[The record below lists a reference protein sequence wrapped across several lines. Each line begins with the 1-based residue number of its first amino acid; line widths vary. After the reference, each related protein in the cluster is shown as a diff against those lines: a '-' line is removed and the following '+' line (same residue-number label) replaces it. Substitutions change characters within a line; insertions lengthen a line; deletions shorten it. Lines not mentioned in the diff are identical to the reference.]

1 MSTTSLTWGRKVF
14 GVFNLL
20 FLLIVSLLCLMPIV
34 HILALSFSSGNAAA
48 AGQVGLWPVD
58 FTTAAYDNV
67 FGKPEYLRAFWVS
80 IKRVVVGTSISMVL
94 MILTAYPLSKEVHQF
109 RFRTV
114 YAWLFVFT
122 ILFSGGLIPTYLTIK
137 SLGLID
143 TLGALVLP
151 TAIPVFNVILLLNF
165 YRSLPKELEESSRMD
180 GAGHFITLWKIY
192 VPLSLPAL
200 ATTGLFTIV
209 GHWNSWFDG
218 MLYMNHTENY
228 PLQTFLQT
236 VIINMDFRF
245 IKAENVEL
253 MLELSDRT
261 SRAAQIF
268 VAAFPILIVYPFLQ
282 RFFIKGI
289 VMGSVKE

>member
-1 MSTTSLTWGRKVF
+1 MKPSFGRRAFLVC
-14 GVFNLL
+14 NLI
-20 FLLIVSLLCLMPIV
+20 FLAFISFLCLMPIL
-34 HILALSFSSGNAAA
+34 HILAISFSSGSAAA
-48 AGQVGLWPVD
+48 AGKVALWPVE

-67 FGKPEYLRAFWVS
+67 FGKPEYVRAFGIS
-80 IKRVVVGTSISMVL
+80 IQRVVVGTVLSML
-94 MILTAYPLSKEVHQF
+94 LTIITAYPLSKDRHTF
-109 RFRTV
+109 RLRTV
-114 YAWLFVFT
+114 YAWIFVFT
-122 ILFSGGLIPTYLTIK
+122 ILFNGGLIPTYLTIK

-151 TAIPVFNVILLLNF
+151 MAINVFNVILLLNF
-165 YRSLPKELEESSRMD
+165 YRNLPRELEDASRID
-180 GAGHFITLWKIY
+180 GAGHFSTLWKIY

-200 ATTGLFTIV
+200 ATTGLFTMV

-218 MLYMNHTENY
+218 MLYMNHPENY

-236 VIINMDFRF
+236 VIIKMDFRF
-245 IKAENVEL
+245 LKSENVEL
-253 MLELSDRT
+253 MLQLSDRT

>member
-1 MSTTSLTWGRKVF
+1 MKPSFRRRAFLVS
-14 GVFNLL
+14 NLL
-20 FLLIVSLLCLMPIV
+20 FLVLVSLLCLMPII
-34 HILALSFSSGNAAA
+34 HILAISFSSGSAAA
-48 AGQVGLWPVD
+48 AGKVALWPVE

-67 FGKPEYLRAFWVS
+67 FGKPEYLRAFGVS
-80 IKRVVVGTSISMVL
+80 IERVVAGTALSMLLTIV
-94 MILTAYPLSKEVHQF
+94 TAYPLSKDRNAF
-109 RFRTV
+109 RLRTV
-114 YAWLFVFT
+114 YAWIFVFT
-122 ILFSGGLIPTYLTIK
+122 ILFNGGLIPTYLTIK

-143 TLGALVLP
+143 SLGALVLP
-151 TAIPVFNVILLLNF
+151 AAINVFNVILLLNF
-165 YRSLPKELEESSRMD
+165 YRNLPKELEDASRID
-180 GAGHFITLWKIY
+180 GAGHFATLWKIY

-200 ATTGLFTIV
+200 ATTGLFTMV

-218 MLYMNHTENY
+218 MLYMNHPENY

-236 VIINMDFRF
+236 VIIKMDFRF
-245 IKAENVEL
+245 IKSENVEL
-253 MLELSDRT
+253 MLQLSDRT

>member
-1 MSTTSLTWGRKVF
+1 MITSRSPGRTIFVACNYTF
-14 GVFNLL
+14 LL
-20 FLLIVSLLCLMPIV
+20 FISVLCLLPII

-48 AGQVGLWPVD
+48 AGQVTLWPVD
-58 FTTAAYDNV
+58 FTTAAYENV

-80 IKRVVVGTSISMVL
+80 IQRVVLGTSISMVL
-94 MILTAYPLSKEVHQF
+94 MIITAYPLSKDNRQL
-109 RFRTV
+109 RLRTL
-114 YAWLFVFT
+114 YAWVFVFT
-122 ILFSGGLIPTYLTIK
+122 ILFSGGLIPSYLTVK

-143 TLGALVLP
+143 TMWALVLP

-165 YRSLPKELEESSRMD
+165 YRSLPKELEESARID
-180 GAGHFITLWKIY
+180 GASHFTTLWKIY

-200 ATTGLFTIV
+200 ATTGLFTMV

-236 VIINMDFRF
+236 VIIKMDFRF

-253 MLELSDRT
+253 LLKLSDRT

>member
-1 MSTTSLTWGRKVF
+1 MKPSFGRRAFLVC
-14 GVFNLL
+14 NLI
-20 FLLIVSLLCLMPIV
+20 FLAFISFLCLMPII
-34 HILALSFSSGNAAA
+34 HILAISFSSGSAAA
-48 AGQVGLWPVD
+48 AGKVALWPVE

-67 FGKPEYLRAFWVS
+67 FGKPEYVRAFGIS
-80 IKRVVVGTSISMVL
+80 IQRVIVGTALSMLLTIV
-94 MILTAYPLSKEVHQF
+94 TAYPLSKDRNTF
-109 RFRTV
+109 RLRTV
-114 YAWLFVFT
+114 YAWIFVFT
-122 ILFSGGLIPTYLTIK
+122 ILFNGGLIPTYLTIK

-143 TLGALVLP
+143 SLGALVFP
-151 TAIPVFNVILLLNF
+151 MAINVFNVILLLNF
-165 YRSLPKELEESSRMD
+165 YRNLPRELEDASRID
-180 GAGHFITLWKIY
+180 GAGHFATLWKIY

-200 ATTGLFTIV
+200 ATTGLFTMV

-218 MLYMNHTENY
+218 MLYMNHPENY

-236 VIINMDFRF
+236 VIIKMDFRF
-245 IKAENVEL
+245 LKSENVEL
-253 MLELSDRT
+253 MLQLSDRT

>member
-1 MSTTSLTWGRKVF
+1 MKPSFGRRAFLVCNLVF
-14 GVFNLL
+14 LAFIS
-20 FLLIVSLLCLMPIV
+20 FLCLMPIL
-34 HILALSFSSGNAAA
+34 HILAISFSSGSAAA
-48 AGQVGLWPVD
+48 AGKVALWPVE

-67 FGKPEYLRAFWVS
+67 FGKPEYVRAFGIS
-80 IKRVVVGTSISMVL
+80 IQRVVVGTVLSML
-94 MILTAYPLSKEVHQF
+94 LTIITAYPLSKDRNTF
-109 RFRTV
+109 RLRTV
-114 YAWLFVFT
+114 YAWIFVFT
-122 ILFSGGLIPTYLTIK
+122 ILFNGGLIPTYLTIK

-151 TAIPVFNVILLLNF
+151 MAINVFNVILLLNF
-165 YRSLPKELEESSRMD
+165 YRNLPRELEDASRID
-180 GAGHFITLWKIY
+180 GAGHFATLWKIY

-200 ATTGLFTIV
+200 ATTGLFTMV

-218 MLYMNHTENY
+218 MLYMNHPENY

-236 VIINMDFRF
+236 VIIKMDFRF
-245 IKAENVEL
+245 LKSENVEL
-253 MLELSDRT
+253 MLQLSDRT

>member
-1 MSTTSLTWGRKVF
+1 VVTNRSPGRKIFVA
-14 GVFNLL
+14 FNYTFLL
-20 FLLIVSLLCLMPIV
+20 FISVLCLMPIV
-34 HILALSFSSGNAAA
+34 HILALSFSSGSAAA
-48 AGQVGLWPVD
+48 AGQVTLWPVD
-58 FTTAAYDNV
+58 FTTAAYENV

-80 IKRVVVGTSISMVL
+80 IQRVVLGTSISMVL
-94 MILTAYPLSKEVHQF
+94 MIITAYPLSKDNRQL
-109 RFRTV
+109 RLRTL
-114 YAWLFVFT
+114 YAWVFVFT
-122 ILFSGGLIPTYLTIK
+122 ILFSGGLIPSYLTVK

-143 TLGALVLP
+143 TLWALVLP

-165 YRSLPKELEESSRMD
+165 YRSLPKELEESARID
-180 GAGHFITLWKIY
+180 GASHFTTLWKIY

-200 ATTGLFTIV
+200 ATTGLFTMV

-236 VIINMDFRF
+236 VIIKMDFRF

-253 MLELSDRT
+253 LLKLSDRT

>member
-1 MSTTSLTWGRKVF
+1 MIMKPSFGRRAFLVC
-14 GVFNLL
+14 NLI
-20 FLLIVSLLCLMPIV
+20 FLAFISFLCLMPII
-34 HILALSFSSGNAAA
+34 HILAISFSSGSAAA
-48 AGQVGLWPVD
+48 AGKVALWPVE

-67 FGKPEYLRAFWVS
+67 FGKPEYVRAFGIS
-80 IKRVVVGTSISMVL
+80 IQRVIVGTALSMLLTIV
-94 MILTAYPLSKEVHQF
+94 TAYPLSKDRNTF
-109 RFRTV
+109 RLRTV
-114 YAWLFVFT
+114 YAWIFVFT
-122 ILFSGGLIPTYLTIK
+122 ILFNGGLIPTYLTIK

-143 TLGALVLP
+143 SLGALVFP
-151 TAIPVFNVILLLNF
+151 MAINVFNVILLLNF
-165 YRSLPKELEESSRMD
+165 YRNLPRELEDASRID
-180 GAGHFITLWKIY
+180 GAGHFATLWKIY

-200 ATTGLFTIV
+200 ATTGLFTMV

-218 MLYMNHTENY
+218 MLYMNHPENY

-236 VIINMDFRF
+236 VIIKMDFRF
-245 IKAENVEL
+245 LKSENVEL
-253 MLELSDRT
+253 MLQLSDRT

>member
-1 MSTTSLTWGRKVF
+1 MVMKPSFGRRAFLVS
-14 GVFNLL
+14 NLL
-20 FLLIVSLLCLMPIV
+20 FLVLVSLLCLMPII
-34 HILALSFSSGNAAA
+34 HILAISFSSGSAAA
-48 AGQVGLWPVD
+48 AGKVALWPVE

-67 FGKPEYLRAFWVS
+67 FGKPEYLRAFGIS
-80 IKRVVVGTSISMVL
+80 IQRVVVGTALSMLLTIV
-94 MILTAYPLSKEVHQF
+94 TAYPLSKDRNTF
-109 RFRTV
+109 RLRTV
-114 YAWLFVFT
+114 YAWIFVFT
-122 ILFSGGLIPTYLTIK
+122 ILFNGGLIPTYLTIK

-143 TLGALVLP
+143 SLGALVLP
-151 TAIPVFNVILLLNF
+151 AAINVFNVILLLNF
-165 YRSLPKELEESSRMD
+165 YRNLPKELEDASRID
-180 GAGHFITLWKIY
+180 GAGHFATLWKIY

-200 ATTGLFTIV
+200 ATTGLFTMV

-218 MLYMNHTENY
+218 MLYMNHPENY

-236 VIINMDFRF
+236 VIIKMDFRF
-245 IKAENVEL
+245 IKSENVEL
-253 MLELSDRT
+253 MLKLSDRT

>member
-1 MSTTSLTWGRKVF
+1 VVTNRSPGRKIFVACNYTF
-14 GVFNLL
+14 LL
-20 FLLIVSLLCLMPIV
+20 FISVLCLMPII
-34 HILALSFSSGNAAA
+34 HILALSFSSGSAAA
-48 AGQVGLWPVD
+48 AGQVTLWPVD
-58 FTTAAYDNV
+58 FTTAAYENV

-80 IKRVVVGTSISMVL
+80 VQRVVLGTSISMVL
-94 MILTAYPLSKEVHQF
+94 MIITAYPLSKDNRQL
-109 RFRTV
+109 RLRTL
-114 YAWLFVFT
+114 YAWVFVFT
-122 ILFSGGLIPTYLTIK
+122 ILFSGGLIPSYLTVK

-143 TLGALVLP
+143 TMWALVLP

-165 YRSLPKELEESSRMD
+165 YRSLPKELEESARID
-180 GAGHFITLWKIY
+180 GASHFTTLWKIY

-200 ATTGLFTIV
+200 ATTGLFTMV

-236 VIINMDFRF
+236 VIIKMDFRF

-253 MLELSDRT
+253 LLKLSDRT

>member
-1 MSTTSLTWGRKVF
+1 MVIKPSFGRRAFLVS
-14 GVFNLL
+14 NLI
-20 FLLIVSLLCLMPIV
+20 FLAFISFLCLMPII
-34 HILALSFSSGNAAA
+34 HILAISFSSGSAAA
-48 AGQVGLWPVD
+48 AGKVALWPVE

-67 FGKPEYLRAFWVS
+67 FGKPEYVRAFGIS
-80 IKRVVVGTSISMVL
+80 IQRVVVGTALSMLLTIV
-94 MILTAYPLSKEVHQF
+94 TAYPLSKDRNTF
-109 RFRTV
+109 RLRTV
-114 YAWLFVFT
+114 YAWIFVFT
-122 ILFSGGLIPTYLTIK
+122 ILFNGGLIPTYLTIK

-143 TLGALVLP
+143 SLGALVFP
-151 TAIPVFNVILLLNF
+151 MAINVFNVILLLNF
-165 YRSLPKELEESSRMD
+165 YRNLPRELEDASRID
-180 GAGHFITLWKIY
+180 GAGHFSTLWKIY

-200 ATTGLFTIV
+200 ATTGLFTMV

-218 MLYMNHTENY
+218 MLYMNHPENY

-236 VIINMDFRF
+236 VIIKMDFRF
-245 IKAENVEL
+245 LKSENVEL
-253 MLELSDRT
+253 MLQLSDRT

>member
-1 MSTTSLTWGRKVF
+1 MVIKPSFGRRAYLVCNLVF
-14 GVFNLL
+14 LAFIS
-20 FLLIVSLLCLMPIV
+20 FLCLMPIL
-34 HILALSFSSGNAAA
+34 HILAISFSSGSAAA
-48 AGQVGLWPVD
+48 AGKVALWPVE

-67 FGKPEYLRAFWVS
+67 FGKPEYVRAFGIS
-80 IKRVVVGTSISMVL
+80 IQRVVVGTVLSML
-94 MILTAYPLSKEVHQF
+94 LTIITAYPLSKDRNTF
-109 RFRTV
+109 RLRTV
-114 YAWLFVFT
+114 YAWIFVFT
-122 ILFSGGLIPTYLTIK
+122 ILFNGGLIPTYLTIK

-151 TAIPVFNVILLLNF
+151 MAINVFNVILLLNF
-165 YRSLPKELEESSRMD
+165 YRNLPRELEDASRID
-180 GAGHFITLWKIY
+180 GAGHFATLWKIY

-200 ATTGLFTIV
+200 ATTGLFTMV

-218 MLYMNHTENY
+218 MLYMNHPENY

-236 VIINMDFRF
+236 VIIKMDFRF
-245 IKAENVEL
+245 LKSENVEL
-253 MLELSDRT
+253 MLQLSDRT

>member
-1 MSTTSLTWGRKVF
+1 MHTNRSFARR
-14 GVFNLL
+14 L
-20 FLLIVSLLCLMPIV
+20 FLVINFIVLASISFLCLMPII
-34 HILALSFSSGNAAA
+34 HILAISFSSGAAA
-48 AGQVGLWPVD
+48 SAGKVTLWPVE

-80 IKRVVVGTSISMVL
+80 IQRVFLGTAVSML
-94 MILTAYPLSKEVHQF
+94 LTIITAYPLSKDSRQF
-109 RFRTV
+109 RLRTF
-114 YAWLFVFT
+114 YAWFFVFT
-122 ILFSGGLIPTYLTIK
+122 ILFSGGLIPTYLTVK
-137 SLGLID
+137 NLGMLD
-143 TLGALVLP
+143 TIWALVLP
-151 TAIPVFNVILLLNF
+151 GAVAVFNVILLLNF
-165 YRSLPKELEESSRMD
+165 YRNLPKELEESSRID
-180 GAGHFITLWKIY
+180 GASHFTTLWKIY

-200 ATTGLFTIV
+200 ATTGLFTMV

-218 MLYMNHTENY
+218 MIYMNHPENY

-236 VIINMDFRF
+236 VIIKMDFRF
-245 IKAENVEL
+245 IKPENAEL
-253 MLELSDRT
+253 MVKLSDRT

>member
-1 MSTTSLTWGRKVF
+1 
-14 GVFNLL
+14 
-20 FLLIVSLLCLMPIV
+20 MPII
-34 HILALSFSSGNAAA
+34 HILAISFSSGNAAA
-48 AGQVGLWPVD
+48 AGKVTLWPVD

-80 IKRVVVGTSISMVL
+80 IKRVVLGTSVSMLLTIV
-94 MILTAYPLSKEVHQF
+94 TAYPLSKDTSQF
-109 RFRTV
+109 RLRTW
-114 YAWLFVFT
+114 YAWVFVFT
-122 ILFSGGLIPTYLTIK
+122 ILFSGGLVPMYLTVK
-137 SLGLID
+137 SLGMLD
-143 TLGALVLP
+143 TIWALVLP
-151 TAIPVFNVILLLNF
+151 GAVPVFNVILLLNF
-165 YRSLPKELEESSRMD
+165 YRNLPKELEESSRID
-180 GAGHFITLWKIY
+180 GASHFTTLWKIY

-218 MLYMNHTENY
+218 ILYMNHPENY
-228 PLQTFLQT
+228 PLQSFLQT
-236 VIINMDFRF
+236 IIIKNDFRF
-245 IKAENVEL
+245 LKAENVEL
-253 MLELSDRT
+253 MIKLSDRT